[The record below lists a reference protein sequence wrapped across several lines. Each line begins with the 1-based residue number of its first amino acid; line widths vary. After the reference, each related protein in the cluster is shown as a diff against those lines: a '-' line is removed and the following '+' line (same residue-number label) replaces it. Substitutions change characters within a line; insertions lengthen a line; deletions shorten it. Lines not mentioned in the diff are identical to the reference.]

1 MKQKKFPI
9 IIIKTKTQNSK
20 LKMPRNCRSNKATPA
35 DYKVNKLI
43 IAEVERLGNLL
54 IKLVEEEKAKREH
67 EFRMADLLILMLT
80 MSNEEE
86 GNKKK
91 EFAVKQKKA
100 FEEYYE
106 ASKKWLIYKM
116 LLWKNLLNKELHK
129 FYNKRQYK
137 KFNMAW
143 LRTCKNYFGDEEAK
157 KYKARNKWEA
167 KMFEVLCRRNAK
179 THYQLENRKNC
190 ILHYWKKMN

>member
-1 MKQKKFPI
+1 
-9 IIIKTKTQNSK
+9 
-20 LKMPRNCRSNKATPA
+20 MPRNAHNKATTA
-35 DYKVNKLI
+35 DIKVNKLI
-43 IAEVERLGNLL
+43 IAEVERLGILL
-54 IKLVEEEKAKREH
+54 TSLEQQRKQKEEH
-67 EFRMADLLILMLT
+67 DFRMGDLLILLLT

-91 EFAVKQKKA
+91 EFAEKQKKA

-116 LLWKNLLNKELHK
+116 LLWGNMLNKELHK

-137 KFNMAW
+137 KLNMAW
-143 LRTCKNYFGDEEAK
+143 TRTCVNYFGGEEAK

-167 KMFEVLCRRNAK
+167 KMFEELCKKNAK
-179 THYQLENRKNC
+179 AHYQLEKRKNC
-190 ILHYWKKMN
+190 ILHYWKRMN

>member
-1 MKQKKFPI
+1 
-9 IIIKTKTQNSK
+9 
-20 LKMPRNCRSNKATPA
+20 MPRNCRSNKTTTSHN
-35 DYKVNKLI
+35 KVKKLI
-43 IAEVERLGNLL
+43 EAEVARLGDLL
-54 IKLVEEEKAKREH
+54 TSLEEQYKQKH
-67 EFRMADLLILMLT
+67 NDFKMADLMLILLT

-91 EFAVKQKKA
+91 EFAVKQKKS

-106 ASKKWLIYKM
+106 ASKKWLIYKI
-116 LLWKNLLNKELHK
+116 LLWGNLLNKELHK

-137 KFNMAW
+137 KLNMAW
-143 LRTCKNYFGDEEAK
+143 MRTCVNYFGGEEAK

-167 KMFEVLCRRNAK
+167 KMFEVLCKKNAK
-179 THYQLENRKNC
+179 KTYQMEKRKNC